1 VSPPEQPARKIS
13 FRVYFLWKRIV
24 FYRAF
29 CGDEEMDKR
38 QPIGVLDS
46 GLGGVSVLRALRD
59 LLPQENYLY
68 FGDSANAPYGIK
80 SEEEI
85 RVLSFNVVEKLVAQ
99 GVKAIVIACNTITS
113 AAVTALREKYTDLII
128 VGTEPAV
135 KPAIFFRPRG
145 KILVM
150 ATTATLQG
158 TRFQALVQRWQGEA
172 TIIACPCPGLMEFVE
187 RGDTQSPELREYLTK
202 KINSVKGWKADC
214 VVLGCTHYPFVQNMI
229 QELMG
234 KKVRV
239 FDGAPGVARQVERQL
254 EKAHLLNNEGRPGE
268 ILWQNSS
275 SDVRLL
281 ALGKKLLLMK

>member
-1 VSPPEQPARKIS
+1 
-13 FRVYFLWKRIV
+13 
-24 FYRAF
+24 
-29 CGDEEMDKR
+29 MDKR

-68 FGDSANAPYGIK
+68 FGDSANAPYGVK

-113 AAVTALREKYTDLII
+113 AAVTALREKYADLII

-135 KPAIFFRPRG
+135 KPAIFFRPHG
-145 KILVM
+145 KVLVM

-187 RGDTQSPELREYLTK
+187 RGDTQSLELREYLTK

-229 QELMG
+229 QKLMG
-234 KKVRV
+234 KKVRI
-239 FDGAPGVARQVERQL
+239 FDGAPGIARQVARQL
-254 EKAHLLNNEGRPGE
+254 EKAHLLNDEGRLGE

-281 ALGKKLLLMK
+281 ALGKRLLLMK

>member
-1 VSPPEQPARKIS
+1 
-13 FRVYFLWKRIV
+13 
-24 FYRAF
+24 
-29 CGDEEMDKR
+29 MDKR

-68 FGDSANAPYGIK
+68 FGDSANAPYGVK

-113 AAVTALREKYTDLII
+113 AAVTALREKYADLII

-145 KILVM
+145 KVLVM

-234 KKVRV
+234 KKVRI
-239 FDGAPGVARQVERQL
+239 FDGAPGIARQVERRL
-254 EKAHLLNNEGRPGE
+254 EKADLLNDEGRPGE